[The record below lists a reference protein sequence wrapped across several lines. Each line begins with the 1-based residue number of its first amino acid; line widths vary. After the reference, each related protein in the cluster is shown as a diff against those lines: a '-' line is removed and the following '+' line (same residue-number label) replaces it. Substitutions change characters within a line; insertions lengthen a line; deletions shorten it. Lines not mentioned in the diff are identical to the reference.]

1 MFIEELMPSLRNDCT
16 IYRKDEKKIIFIKFE
31 DNKIFKRFM
40 FGDLI
45 TDWAHSQINGEDFI
59 KNDWQ
64 IY

>member
-16 IYRKDEKKIIFIKFE
+16 IYRKDEKKVIFLKFE
-31 DNKIFKRFM
+31 DSKILKRFM
-40 FGDLI
+40 LGDLI
-45 TDWAHSQINGEDFI
+45 TDWAHSQINDEDLI

>member
-16 IYRKDEKKIIFIKFE
+16 IYRKDEKAVIFLKFE
-31 DNKIFKRFM
+31 DKTILKRFM

-45 TDWAHSQINGEDFI
+45 TDWAHSQINDQDVLSA
-59 KNDWQ
+59 DWQ